1 MRLDAHAL
9 RRASWPR
16 SVQSLSAQPW
26 RAAGVARA
34 LIDGLRNRM
43 VVRDDRVRALLPCPL
58 ASFDDA
64 ARAAL
69 SSRSTADW

>member
-1 MRLDAHAL
+1 
-9 RRASWPR
+9 
-16 SVQSLSAQPW
+16 
-26 RAAGVARA
+26 
-34 LIDGLRNRM
+34 M

-69 SSRSTADW
+69 SSRSTAD